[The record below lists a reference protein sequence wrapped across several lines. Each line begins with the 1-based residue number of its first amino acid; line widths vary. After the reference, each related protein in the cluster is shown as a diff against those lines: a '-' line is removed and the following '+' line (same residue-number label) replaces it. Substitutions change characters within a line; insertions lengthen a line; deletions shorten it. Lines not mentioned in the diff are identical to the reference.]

1 MDVRDTIS
9 GIMNLPKTEIGNIS
23 EVKKGMTN
31 QSFLFSCDGEEYIL
45 RIPGVGTSMLI
56 DRKREAAV
64 YNVLKDSDICDHI
77 IYFNKETGY
86 KISRFYR
93 NACVCNA
100 GNDNDAKR
108 CMIFLRNFHQ
118 RKYCVEHSFDL
129 WERIN
134 YYESLWTKQTIY
146 EDYNSVKKRVL
157 QLKKYVDMQKK
168 ESCLCHIDAVPD
180 NFLLVENEI
189 QLIDWEYAG
198 MQDPHVDIAMFGI
211 YSLYNRSQMDQ
222 LIDFYFEEECSK
234 ELRIKIY
241 CYIAICGLLWSNW
254 CEYKR
259 MCGVEFGEYAAK
271 QYQYAKEYFD
281 IVKSEIGIKEV

>member
-64 YNVLKDSDICDHI
+64 YNVLKDSDLCDHI

-100 GNDNDAKR
+100 GNDNDLKR
-108 CMIFLRNFHQ
+108 CMVFLRNFHQ
-118 RKYCVEHSFDL
+118 IFVHYIGK
-129 WERIN
+129 
-134 YYESLWTKQTIY
+134 
-146 EDYNSVKKRVL
+146 
-157 QLKKYVDMQKK
+157 
-168 ESCLCHIDAVPD
+168 
-180 NFLLVENEI
+180 
-189 QLIDWEYAG
+189 
-198 MQDPHVDIAMFGI
+198 
-211 YSLYNRSQMDQ
+211 
-222 LIDFYFEEECSK
+222 
-234 ELRIKIY
+234 LRIGTADAEPDKRIKTFWAVVFILFP
-241 CYIAICGLLWSNW
+241 IALIFSEESMYRLQS
-254 CEYKR
+254 
-259 MCGVEFGEYAAK
+259 VSIIAA
-271 QYQYAKEYFD
+271 FP
-281 IVKSEIGIKEV
+281 IGIVIVLIIISFFKDAHRILHEK